1 MPEMKLASL
10 ELSPSGLPAWFDLA
24 TGASILQYGQ
34 RLAAR
39 ELLVNTLGNI
49 VVRTHC
55 PYWKREVMYTKHLGL
70 SLEESGL
77 EHLAVLDMQSDELLH
92 GRCRP
97 SLGHQMHREI
107 MRCRH
112 DIHATVHLH
121 PDDVI
126 AFFSVMQ
133 WRQMRYVSND
143 TALVMGKPPC
153 ILGEGVNVE
162 LDVSAIGRCADDTNC
177 IVMPGHGITSFG
189 RDLSEAYHRAVA
201 FVAEIRRL
209 IICQHLSAATGK
221 SIAFASEEEVQHMYE
236 LGEQV
241 IYGSTHT

>member
-1 MPEMKLASL
+1 MPEMKLSNL
-10 ELSPSGLPAWFDLA
+10 ERSRSALPIWFDLE
-24 TGASILQYGQ
+24 TGTSILKYGQ

-39 ELLVNTLGNI
+39 ALLVNTLGNI
-49 VVRTHC
+49 VVRKYC

-70 SLEESGL
+70 SLEESDL

-92 GRCRP
+92 GNCRP

-107 MRCRH
+107 MRWRS

-121 PDDVI
+121 PDEVI

-133 WRQMRYVSND
+133 WQQMKYVSND

-153 ILGEGVNVE
+153 ILAQGVNVE
-162 LDVSAIGRCADDTNC
+162 LDVSAIGRCAGDTNC

-209 IICQHLSAATGK
+209 ITCHQLSAATGN
-221 SIAFASEEEVQHMYE
+221 SIAFASEEDVRHMYE
-236 LGEQV
+236 VGEQV
-241 IYGSTHT
+241 IYGSTRT

>member
-10 ELSPSGLPAWFDLA
+10 EPSRSGLPAWFDI
-24 TGASILQYGQ
+24 TIGTSILQYGQ
-34 RLAAR
+34 RLATR

-49 VVRTHC
+49 VVRRYC
-55 PYWKREVMYTKHLGL
+55 PHWKREVMYTKHLGL

-92 GRCRP
+92 GLCRP

-107 MRCRH
+107 MRCRP

-133 WRQMRYVSND
+133 WRQMKYVSND

-162 LDVSAIGRCADDTNC
+162 LDVSAIGRCAGATNC

-209 IICQHLSAATGK
+209 ITCQQLSAATGK
-221 SIAFASEEEVQHMYE
+221 PVSFASEDEVQHMYE

-241 IYGSTHT
+241 IYGSART

>member
-1 MPEMKLASL
+1 
-10 ELSPSGLPAWFDLA
+10 
-24 TGASILQYGQ
+24 
-34 RLAAR
+34 
-39 ELLVNTLGNI
+39 
-49 VVRTHC
+49 
-55 PYWKREVMYTKHLGL
+55 
-70 SLEESGL
+70 
-77 EHLAVLDMQSDELLH
+77 
-92 GRCRP
+92 
-97 SLGHQMHREI
+97 
-107 MRCRH
+107 
-112 DIHATVHLH
+112 
-121 PDDVI
+121 
-126 AFFSVMQ
+126 
-133 WRQMRYVSND
+133 
-143 TALVMGKPPC
+143 MGKPPC

-162 LDVSAIGRCADDTNC
+162 LDVSAIGRCADATNC